1 MDGAVHN
8 PPPSAEQLAKELAK
22 EVDQLVES
30 MVSSWNAR
38 DSDGF
43 AEHFHPDADFVDVLG
58 RVWRGRDKIADIHR
72 LNFAS
77 IHAGSRLQMI
87 QLASQPL
94 ADGVAVAQ
102 LSAALWV
109 PAGPLAGDT
118 QATQTWVLTK
128 TGGDWLIK
136 AFQNTWVRKMDGVP
150 EG

>member
-8 PPPSAEQLAKELAK
+8 PPATADQLAK
-22 EVDQLVES
+22 EVDLLLES
-30 MVSSWNAR
+30 MVSSWNAW

-43 AEHFHPDADFVDVLG
+43 AGHFHPDADFVDVLG
-58 RVWRGRDKIADIHR
+58 RVWQGRDKIAHIHR

-87 QLASQPL
+87 QLASQQL

-118 QATQTWVLTK
+118 GATQTWVLTR
-128 TGGDWLIK
+128 TGEDWLIK
-136 AFQNTWVRKMDGVP
+136 AFQNTWVRNMDGVP

>member
-1 MDGAVHN
+1 VEDNMDGAVHN
-8 PPPSAEQLAKELAK
+8 PPAGADQLTKQ
-22 EVDQLVES
+22 VDQLVES
-30 MVSSWNAR
+30 MVSSWNAA

-58 RVWRGRDKIADIHR
+58 RVWRGRDKIAHVHR

-77 IHAGSRLQMI
+77 IHAGSRLHMI
-87 QLASQPL
+87 QLASERL
-94 ADGVAVAQ
+94 AEGVAVAQ

-118 QATQTWVLTK
+118 GATQTWVLSG

-150 EG
+150 AG